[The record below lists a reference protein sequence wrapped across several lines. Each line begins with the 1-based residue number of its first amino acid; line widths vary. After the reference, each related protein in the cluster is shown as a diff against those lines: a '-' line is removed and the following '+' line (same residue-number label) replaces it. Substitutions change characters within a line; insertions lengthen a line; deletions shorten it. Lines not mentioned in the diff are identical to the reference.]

1 MRTERQEKLLDFV
14 KKQHEGQ
21 IRKYTG
27 EPYWHHVVA
36 VSELASRYEKAE
48 FTTEI
53 ALCHDLFE
61 DTVCQYDCLY
71 NHLLSIGYNL
81 REASEICVGVE
92 SLTDKYTKENYPSTN
107 RKNRKDMEAQ
117 RLGGNIPFI
126 QSIKYADLI
135 NNTSSIVEH
144 DPNFAK
150 TYLEEK
156 RNVLQHMRQGNVDL
170 LILCAASLDRGRRKL
185 TELDESYNMD
195 RVPCAAYSDTFD
207 CIAP

>member
-61 DTVCQYDCLY
+61 DTKCGDDCLY
-71 NHLLSIGYNL
+71 DYLTANGYTGL
-81 REASEICVGVE
+81 EARNIISGVDA
-92 SLTDKYTKENYPSTN
+92 LTDDYTREHYPNMN

-117 RLGGNIPFI
+117 RLGGNLPFI

-135 NNTSSIVEH
+135 NNTASIVEH
-144 DPNFAK
+144 DPGFAK

-156 RNVLQHMRQGNVDL
+156 RNVLQHMRQGNIDL

-185 TELDESYNMD
+185 TELDESHNLD
-195 RVPCAAYSDTFD
+195 RTRSIDDSNCTDVVAA
-207 CIAP
+207 